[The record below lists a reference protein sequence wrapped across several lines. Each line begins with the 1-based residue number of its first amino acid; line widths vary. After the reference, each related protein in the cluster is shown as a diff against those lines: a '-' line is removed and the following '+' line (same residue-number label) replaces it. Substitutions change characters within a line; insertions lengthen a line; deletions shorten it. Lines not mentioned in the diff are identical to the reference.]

1 MSQDEEGIKLIFII
15 TVDNHENISFISK
28 LVEIIVAL
36 MNSFSLLY

>member
-15 TVDNHENISFISK
+15 TVDNHKNISFIIK
-28 LVEIIVAL
+28 LVEIIVAF